1 MREGYTNRS
10 SVRKSAREEGKKGP
24 PGKGRS
30 VQLVLDRE
38 ELVTMMQDSL
48 TDFATEMGLKVACLL
63 LEDEVDQRCG
73 SRYERLPQRTVTRY
87 GHQRGVTV
95 IAGQKL
101 PIRRPRMRYTQQCG
115 EAELETYAQLQSPT
129 AMPQAVLKRLVRGV
143 SCRDYEGVVDLACE
157 GFGVRKSSVS
167 RSFVKAS
174 AKEVRQLTERRFD
187 GSRFAVV
194 YIDGVAYAGVMMVCA
209 LGITD
214 DGSKHLLGLRQG
226 ATENVEVCTSLLEE
240 LRERGLTTE
249 VPMLFVLDGAKA
261 LRAAVQR
268 VWGRHALIQRCQA
281 HKKRNVQA
289 HLPQKHWQELSR
301 QMNLAYH
308 ETDYDEALKHLKLTA
323 RWLDRISPDAAAS
336 LREGMEETLTVVR
349 LGVPELLRK
358 TLATTNPI
366 ESAFSVAQNV
376 TARVKRW
383 RDGDMRQRWCTAGLL
398 RAETKF
404 RRVKGHRQIP
414 QLLKALDRL
423 AQGKSLDEE
432 RKVA

>member
-1 MREGYTNRS
+1 MRKRYTKRG
-10 SVRKSAREEGKKGP
+10 SVGKASRKKRQARQAE
-24 PGKGRS
+24 KGREI
-30 VQLVLDRE
+30 QLMLDPKEVLA
-38 ELVTMMQDSL
+38 MMQDSL

-73 SRYERLPQRTVTRY
+73 SRYERVPERTVTRY

-101 PIRRPRMRYTQQCG
+101 PIQRPRMRYTRQCG
-115 EAELETYAQLQSPT
+115 EAELETYAQLQSPE

-143 SCRDYEGVVDLACE
+143 SCRDYEGVVDLARE
-157 GFGVRKSSVS
+157 GFGVQKSSVS

-174 AKEVRQLTERRFD
+174 AKEVRQLSERRFD
-187 GSRFAVV
+187 DLRFAVV
-194 YIDGVAYAGVMMVCA
+194 YIDGVAYAAEMMVCA
-209 LGITD
+209 LGITT
-214 DGSKHLLGLRQG
+214 DGTKHLLGLRQG
-226 ATENVEVCTSLLEE
+226 ATENAEVCASLLEE
-240 LRERGLTTE
+240 LRERGLATDQPT
-249 VPMLFVLDGAKA
+249 LFVLDGAKA
-261 LRAAVQR
+261 LRAAVKR

-308 ETDYDEALKHLKLTA
+308 ETDYEEAMKLLKLTA

-336 LREGMEETLTVVR
+336 LREGMEETITVVR

-398 RAETKF
+398 RAESKF
-404 RRVKGHRQIP
+404 RRVKGHRQMP
-414 QLLKALDRL
+414 QLLKALDRIVL
-423 AQGKSLDEE
+423 GKGLDEKRE
-432 RKVA
+432 VA

>member
-1 MREGYTNRS
+1 
-10 SVRKSAREEGKKGP
+10 
-24 PGKGRS
+24 
-30 VQLVLDRE
+30 
-38 ELVTMMQDSL
+38 
-48 TDFATEMGLKVACLL
+48 
-63 LEDEVDQRCG
+63 VDQRCG
-73 SRYERLPQRTVTRY
+73 FRYERVPQRTVTRY

-115 EAELETYAQLQSPT
+115 EAALETYAQLQAPE

-143 SCRDYEGVVDLACE
+143 SCRDYEGVVDLARE

-174 AKEVRQLTERRFD
+174 AKEVRQLAQRRFD
-187 GSRFAVV
+187 NLRFVVV
-194 YIDGVAYAGVMMVCA
+194 YIDGVAYAGETMVCA
-209 LGITD
+209 LGISEN
-214 DGSKHLLGLRQG
+214 GSKHVLGLRQG
-226 ATENVEVCTSLLEE
+226 ATENAEVCTSLLEE
-240 LRERGLTTE
+240 LRERGLATD
-249 VPMLFVLDGAKA
+249 VPTLLVLDGAKA
-261 LRAAVQR
+261 LRTAVKR

-308 ETDYDEALKHLKLTA
+308 ETDYEEALKLLKLTA
-323 RWLDRISPDAAAS
+323 RWLDRISPDAGAS

-349 LGVPELLRK
+349 LNVPEMLRK

-398 RAETKF
+398 RAESKF
-404 RRVKGHRQIP
+404 HRVKGHRYMP
-414 QLLKALDRL
+414 QLLKALDRIL
-423 AQGKSLDEE
+423 LGKDLDQD
-432 RKVA
+432 RMVA